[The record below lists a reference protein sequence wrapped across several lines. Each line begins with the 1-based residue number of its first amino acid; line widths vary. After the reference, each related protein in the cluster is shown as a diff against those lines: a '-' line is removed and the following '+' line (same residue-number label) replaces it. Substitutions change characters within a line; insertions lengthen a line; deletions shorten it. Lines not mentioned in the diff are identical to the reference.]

1 MSIIGSGIHII
12 YGENAGGSFKQAQ
25 HTSDRLLVQRDPLS
39 CGPIINCA
47 NVQEWQQTRMC
58 YLEKLFD
65 YPGINFNNLKTDP
78 LNNVNWVN
86 DFDSIYV
93 WAGTGLEDQL
103 LILFV
108 VNLVEWLGGNPEKI
122 NIVQYETFT
131 FNGKLLPM
139 YALGYL
145 NPEQILAHPEPMPLT
160 QSHIAYYRSGW
171 AALTADTPLPL
182 MQFIASA
189 QPLNKYTA
197 AALYYFFRRYPR
209 SESGLDYWDTQL
221 LIHADKL
228 SRLAGKIMADTWQGD
243 HGGDIVGDFYLLN
256 KMRHLSSSELT
267 EPLLKL
273 SGAQTWTH
281 DTYVAITEFG
291 AAVLNGEISSYPTN
305 PIDKWVGGVHLSS
318 STDNLWFYKDG
329 QVVGINGI

>member
-1 MSIIGSGIHII
+1 MGIIGSGIHII

-39 CGPIINCA
+39 CGPIANCA
-47 NVQEWQQTRMC
+47 NVQEWQQIRMR

-86 DFDSIYV
+86 GFDSIYV

-108 VNLVEWLGGNPEKI
+108 VHLVEWLGGNPEKI

-131 FNGKLLPM
+131 FNGELLPA
-139 YALGYL
+139 YAMGCL
-145 NPEQILAHPEPMPLT
+145 NPDQILAHPEPIPLT
-160 QSHIAYYRSGW
+160 QSHIECYRAGW
-171 AALTADTPLPL
+171 AALTSDTPLPL
-182 MQFIASA
+182 MQFIASP
-189 QPLNKYTA
+189 QPLNQYTTT
-197 AALYYFFRRYPR
+197 ALHYLFRRYPR
-209 SESGLDYWDTQL
+209 SESSLDYWDTQL
-221 LIHADKL
+221 LTHAGKC
-228 SRLAGKIMADTWQGD
+228 SRLAARIMVDIWGRDRDGD
-243 HGGDIVGDFYLLN
+243 LVGFSYLFYKL
-256 KMRHLSSSELT
+256 RHLAGSTLT

-273 SGAQTWTH
+273 SGTQTSYD
-281 DTYVAITEFG
+281 DTDVSLTEFG
-291 AAVLNGEISSYPTN
+291 AAVLNGETSSYPTN

-318 STDNLWFYKDG
+318 STGNLWFYKDG
-329 QVVGINGI
+329 QLLGLNEI